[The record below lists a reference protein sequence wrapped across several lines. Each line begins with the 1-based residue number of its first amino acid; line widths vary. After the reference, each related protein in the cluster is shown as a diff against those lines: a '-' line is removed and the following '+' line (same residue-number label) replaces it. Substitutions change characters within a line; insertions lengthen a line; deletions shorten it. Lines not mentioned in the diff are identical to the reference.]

1 MGTFPNINNTY
12 ATVLCTTIGLPV
24 KLALLHFA
32 IMNCLPGHRRAA
44 AIAGALVLK
53 NMIGVFHFYTW
64 IMRGSLSYGNIGDVF
79 ISKLMDNDSE
89 FGRIG
94 GVPWSPS
101 TSLYISDIS
110 DVEFLWI
117 GWPKITNMETAPVT
131 WPWAWLRTRWRT
143 RAASWKTSA
152 GGLPR
157 MMWQAY
163 HEFHSEIVSTLRLWA
178 S

>member
-89 FGRIG
+89 SASDLAMSLAKDSLANASSKLENQCWWAAPND
-94 GVPWSPS
+94 V
-101 TSLYISDIS
+101 TSLPWVS
-110 DVEFLWI
+110 LWNSI
-117 GWPKITNMETAPVT
+117 YSKTLSVIEVDCLKSCELFDKMCFYSFICK
-131 WPWAWLRTRWRT
+131 
-143 RAASWKTSA
+143 ASEA
-152 GGLPR
+152 
-157 MMWQAY
+157 
-163 HEFHSEIVSTLRLWA
+163 
-178 S
+178 